1 MEAVIHL
8 PDVEIHDA
16 RAAVFPVRMGVP
28 LHVEPELDRIP
39 AHTNLLVACLAGIAS
54 APTSPLPETQKVGQ
68 RGHATRSR
76 VRLCR
81 QPLIGHNDR

>member
-8 PDVEIHDA
+8 PDVDIHDA

-39 AHTNLLVACLAGIAS
+39 ARRNMWVVQALQRRLSTCSALLGRL
-54 APTSPLPETQKVGQ
+54 QK
-68 RGHATRSR
+68 A
-76 VRLCR
+76 RLCDV
-81 QPLIGHNDR
+81 PLADEREVHKVAPVHVQ